1 MVFVKQHFPTKLKK
15 IYALK
20 LCVKN
25 HWIIQQQ
32 KPPPLNFKVRRRIHK
47 GIELNLKWDTLIWT
61 ISTLPTQPHP
71 PCRKGSS
78 TYTRANGSKTTTFTL
93 SLFMTQTRGEGNIK
107 FQTVYINDIFRSF
120 CPQAMN
126 TRALYLYAW
135 SIKMFC
141 ATLVSK
147 KVGFS
152 TTTWCAHTKSKMEH
166 TQSWKYCVSFFLAW
180 LYINKNFKQV

>member
-1 MVFVKQHFPTKLKK
+1 MDFIDSKLILYRNRGNPQLLQFNTYIYQFCSVHLVSRKREKIQYMVFVKQHFWKLKK
-15 IYALK
+15 IYALQ

-32 KPPPLNFKVRRRIHK
+32 KPPPPLNFKDKRRIHK
-47 GIELNLKWDTLIWT
+47 GIELKLKWDTLIWT

-93 SLFMTQTRGEGNIK
+93 SLFMTKTRGEGNIK
-107 FQTVYINDIFRSF
+107 FQTVCSNDIFRSF

-126 TRALYLYAW
+126 TKALYL
-135 SIKMFC
+135 M
-141 ATLVSK
+141 L
-147 KVGFS
+147 GP
-152 TTTWCAHTKSKMEH
+152 
-166 TQSWKYCVSFFLAW
+166 
-180 LYINKNFKQV
+180 